1 MRTVEKNKGNLIIT
15 IYLLAISIILSSCT
29 GGREIQELGIV
40 TSIGMDIEDD
50 KVIVTCEVINTT
62 SGNTQSGSS
71 THSPKE
77 VVFIQ
82 GEGITVFEAIR
93 GTTLNFDRKLF
104 FSHVN
109 TIILGEEFA
118 KKGIAEFL
126 DLVLRD
132 NEPRENMYIL
142 VAKGTKA
149 YDVMGI
155 KGDLSQSAGNY
166 LHDVLEDSRYN
177 GKSLNITVAEYYRYY
192 YEASNEPVIGIVQKK
207 EKRVIDEERKKIEPT
222 KLILDVGGGAVTK
235 RDTLIGYFTPDEMFG
250 YNFIVDYIK
259 GGLIVFN
266 TPKELS
272 ENKPII
278 GSEGKFTVVEI
289 LKSKTKKNV
298 TITDGKIHLNINVKV
313 RGALAEENKAIDISN
328 MEVIDVL
335 ERASSEEVK
344 KLISK
349 TLNKGQKE
357 FQQDN
362 FSIGELVHH
371 KYPKVWKKISKDW
384 NNIFSEITYNI
395 NVETEIVKTGIINVP
410 SNLRKRR

>member
-207 EKRVIDEERKKIEPT
+207 EKRVIDE
-222 KLILDVGGGAVTK
+222 
-235 RDTLIGYFTPDEMFG
+235 
-250 YNFIVDYIK
+250 
-259 GGLIVFN
+259 
-266 TPKELS
+266 
-272 ENKPII
+272 
-278 GSEGKFTVVEI
+278 
-289 LKSKTKKNV
+289 
-298 TITDGKIHLNINVKV
+298 
-313 RGALAEENKAIDISN
+313 
-328 MEVIDVL
+328 
-335 ERASSEEVK
+335 
-344 KLISK
+344 
-349 TLNKGQKE
+349 
-357 FQQDN
+357 
-362 FSIGELVHH
+362 
-371 KYPKVWKKISKDW
+371 
-384 NNIFSEITYNI
+384 
-395 NVETEIVKTGIINVP
+395 
-410 SNLRKRR
+410 

>member
-50 KVIVTCEVINTT
+50 KVIVTCEVINTA

-82 GEGITVFEAIR
+82 GEGTTVFEAIR
-93 GTTLNFDRKLF
+93 DTTLIFDRKLF
-104 FSHVN
+104 FSHIN
-109 TIILGEEFA
+109 TLILGEEFA

-132 NEPRENMYIL
+132 DEPRENMYIL
-142 VAKGTKA
+142 VAKGGKA
-149 YDVMGI
+149 YDIMGI

-166 LHDVLEDSRYN
+166 LHDILEDSRYN

-192 YEASNEPVIGIVQKK
+192 YEVSNEPVIGIVQKR
-207 EKRVIDEERKKIEPT
+207 EKRVIDEERKKNEPT
-222 KLILDVGGGAVTK
+222 KSILDVGGGAVTK

-349 TLNKGQKE
+349 TLDKGQKE